1 MSKDVESTCRR
12 ASRIGGVPFQW
23 SSELRAAIDA
33 QRIAGDPAGLIGSE
47 KNNGSANV
55 VWLGHALERLDAQR
69 EFPPRSG
76 LGKAGHVS
84 RNHARGHGID
94 ANAALAQCRCEML
107 DQGIDG
113 TLGGR
118 ISG

>member
-1 MSKDVESTCRR
+1 MPT
-12 ASRIGGVPFQW
+12 

-47 KNNGSANV
+47 KNNGGANV

-69 EFPPRSG
+69 EFPSCIG
-76 LGKAGHVS
+76 LGKAGHVG
-84 RNHARGHGID
+84 RNHAWCHSID
-94 ANAALAQCRCEML
+94 ADAAFAQGSCEML

>member
-1 MSKDVESTCRR
+1 MRT
-12 ASRIGGVPFQW
+12 

-33 QRIAGDPAGLIGSE
+33 QCIAGDPAGLIGSE
-47 KNNGSANV
+47 KNNGGANV
-55 VWLGHALERLDAQR
+55 VWLGRALEWLGGQR
-69 EFPPRSG
+69 AYPSRIG
-76 LGKAGHVS
+76 LGEAGHVG
-84 RNHARGHGID
+84 RNHARCHSVD
-94 ANAALAQCRCEML
+94 ADAEFAQGSREML